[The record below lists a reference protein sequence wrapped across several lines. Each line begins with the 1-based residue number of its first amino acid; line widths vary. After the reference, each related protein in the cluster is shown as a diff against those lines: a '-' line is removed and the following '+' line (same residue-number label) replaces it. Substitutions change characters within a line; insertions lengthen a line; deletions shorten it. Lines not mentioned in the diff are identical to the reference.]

1 MNVYCTKPISIAQ
14 QKIYHHICHTQ
25 IISTE
30 NIMNGIKR
38 LILDV
43 LKLHNPSIIEMA
55 DAVGRLP
62 GVDGVNVSLYEVDQ
76 QTENVKVTV
85 EGEGLEFDQIK
96 EVIEHF
102 GAAIHS
108 IDEVASGR
116 RLVEEIE
123 TLQERT

>member
-1 MNVYCTKPISIAQ
+1 
-14 QKIYHHICHTQ
+14 
-25 IISTE
+25 
-30 NIMNGIKR
+30 MNGIKR

-108 IDEVASGR
+108 IDEVASGK